1 MRNNF
6 LYISNRP
13 LFHSISS
20 PILNISSYQIEEY
33 YDGSKVDVNQL
44 SYNKKK
50 YLNLSLQQVAVC
62 LTNVD
67 TFWPSLFFLG
77 SISIFFFIPLFILII
92 LYSVIAKHLMA
103 NPSLISTH
111 SSRSN
116 FIKYRKQ
123 VILMLAAVVV
133 SFFTCLLPFRAFT
146 LWIILVP
153 SDTLTRILSNQ
164 RSKNWHFFLCPL

>member
-1 MRNNF
+1 MKKA
-6 LYISNRP
+6 IT
-13 LFHSISS
+13 
-20 PILNISSYQIEEY
+20 ILCLSFQ
-33 YDGSKVDVNQL
+33 VQL
-44 SYNKKK
+44 
-50 YLNLSLQQVAVC
+50 C

-67 TFWPSLFFLG
+67 SFWSSLFFLT
-77 SISIFFFIPLFILII
+77 SISIFFFIPLFILIV

-123 VILMLAAVVV
+123 VILMLGAVVV

-146 LWIILVP
+146 LWIILIP
-153 SDTLTRILSNQ
+153 SDTLNRLLSDQ
-164 RSKNWHFFLCPL
+164 KSKY